1 MSVLLLIL
9 KIIGIVLLVILA
21 LLILLIAGILF
32 VPYVYRVKGSFRG
45 KPDLT
50 ASIYALGHL
59 IGAGVVLT
67 DEGAR
72 MYLRICG
79 IRKFLHSGNKEDK
92 TGNTD
97 QYEETINEN
106 SESEPEKYEDLAIQ
120 EVDETRGTDTED
132 VTSAD
137 AIESQESG
145 NGDFFVPDIQSSE
158 NENDF
163 QNETKSNRK
172 LSIWKQLLKK
182 KQSFGKSIAQ
192 IPAKIRN
199 LIAKI
204 KNFFYTLKY
213 AFSNL
218 KKTIRKIKQLLTDES
233 HKKAFTKV
241 KTSLWQ
247 LLKILM
253 PHRLKLNLE
262 YSTGSPDTTAQI
274 LGILAMF
281 PIGYQN
287 RWNVHPDFTADNAY
301 ADADFDVKGRI
312 LGFSLLKLI
321 FGLLLDKDCR
331 KLYNEFKAMKA

>member
-9 KIIGIVLLVILA
+9 KIIGIVLLVIFT

-32 VPYVYRVKGSFRG
+32 VPYVYRVKGSFHG

-97 QYEETINEN
+97 QYEEKVKKN
-106 SESEPEKYEDLAIQ
+106 
-120 EVDETRGTDTED
+120 DTED

-137 AIESQESG
+137 DMESQESE
-145 NGDFFVPDIQSSE
+145 NGDFFVPDVQTLQAE
-158 NENDF
+158 NKF
-163 QNETKSNRK
+163 QDEAETNQK
-172 LSIWKQLLKK
+172 LSIWKRLFKK
-182 KQSFGKSIAQ
+182 IRSLGKSIAR
-192 IPAKIRN
+192 IPEKIRN

-204 KNFFYTLKY
+204 KNFFYMLKH
-213 AFSNL
+213 AFSNF
-218 KKTIRKIKQLLTDES
+218 KKTIRKIKRLLTDES
-233 HKKAFTKV
+233 HKRAFTKV
-241 KTSLWQ
+241 KTSIRQ